1 MGKKL
6 LTWAVVGF
14 LVFFVA
20 FRPEGAARMTKWVGS
35 ALAHLANGFGNFFSG
50 LT

>member
-6 LTWAVVGF
+6 LTWTVIGF

-20 FRPEGAARMTKWVGS
+20 SRPESAARITRWVGGG
-35 ALAHLANGFGNFFSG
+35 LTHLANGFGNFFSG
-50 LT
+50 LV

>member
-6 LTWAVVGF
+6 LTWAIVG
-14 LVFFVA
+14 LIVFFVA
-20 FRPEGAARMTKWVGS
+20 TRPESAAHVTRWIGTG
-35 ALAHLANGFGNFFSG
+35 LGHLANGFSDFFGG

>member
-14 LVFFVA
+14 LVFFLA
-20 FRPEGAARMTKWVGS
+20 TRPESAAHVTRWVGTG
-35 ALAHLANGFGNFFSG
+35 LARLANGFSDFFSR

>member
-20 FRPEGAARMTKWVGS
+20 TRPDHASRMARWVGGV
-35 ALAHLANGFGNFFSG
+35 LTHLANGFGDFFSG
-50 LT
+50 LF

>member
-6 LTWAVVGF
+6 LTWAVIGF

-20 FRPEGAARMTKWVGS
+20 TRPESAAHVTKWIGS
-35 ALAHLANGFGNFFSG
+35 GLAGLANGFGNFFSG
-50 LT
+50 LV